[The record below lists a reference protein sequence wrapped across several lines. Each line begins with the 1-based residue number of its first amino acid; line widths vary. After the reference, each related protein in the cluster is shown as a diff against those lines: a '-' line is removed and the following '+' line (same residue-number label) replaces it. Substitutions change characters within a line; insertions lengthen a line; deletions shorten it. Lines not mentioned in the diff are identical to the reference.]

1 MHIHRH
7 HHFLLNSSFNQQEN
21 NDLDDIDQL
30 SIQQPDTTSVDPVI
44 VDNTDENII
53 YANINNDD
61 FANQWNISSTNIL
74 REDKQINLIAVQ
86 QLYTRFLLEMREQHI
101 LPQTIIQSIT
111 TYIVNLLDIVVDLVE
126 EQAKKKN
133 TSQQPSTAVNVSV
146 NDIRTTIKDIEQA
159 IVFSTRNEYQFLQS
173 CKKFF
178 NYTPPIENLLSSNQ
192 MKKEYS
198 YHISIK

>member
-74 REDKQINLIAVQ
+74 REDQQINLIAVQ

-126 EQAKKKN
+126 EQAKKRIPVN
-133 TSQQPSTAVNVSV
+133 NHQQ
-146 NDIRTTIKDIEQA
+146 Q
-159 IVFSTRNEYQFLQS
+159 
-173 CKKFF
+173 
-178 NYTPPIENLLSSNQ
+178 
-192 MKKEYS
+192 
-198 YHISIK
+198 